1 MTRFG
6 RLWRKLLFI
15 RRRRKFESELEE
27 EMRFHREMLETHDPA
42 PQARFGNTT
51 LMREASRDTWSFTAI
66 ETFFKDLRYALRML
80 RRSPAFTAVA
90 VVSLALGIGAN
101 TAIFS
106 LIDALMLKSLPVQ
119 QPEQL
124 VELLTVRGTSR
135 FNAFSYPAYQAI
147 RDRNRSFSN
156 VFASRTDKFYV
167 VAQGGDPERA
177 ETSFVTGTF
186 FAGLGVKPFIG
197 RLITPED
204 DRAGAPAVTLIGYA
218 YWKRRFGLDPGVLG
232 KRIVIEDI
240 PHTIIGVTPPEFFG
254 AQVGRSDDIFIP
266 LSTEALIHHPSWTS
280 SSGYKWLGLMARLKP
295 GASIAEARAEVATI
309 FKGTVEDELKIM
321 KDAGDMAFVRT
332 WTAEVLPAGAGYS
345 QLRRRFSRPLLI
357 LMVIVG
363 LVLLIACANVANLLL
378 ARATARQKEIS
389 VRVAIGAGR
398 LRLIRQ
404 MLTESFLL
412 AFLGGALGIALA
424 WWGSNYL
431 VTFMGTGRIPIKLEV
446 HPDARMLLFT
456 LAASFLTA
464 ILFGLAPAIRGANAD
479 IFPALKD
486 AGRAITGFRH
496 RLGKALVVSQVVVS
510 VLLLVGAGLFAR
522 TLMNLESINLG
533 FERGGVLLVSLDP
546 SHSGYKDAQL
556 ASVYQEL
563 LGRFNGI
570 PGVRSASVSR
580 FSPITGGG
588 VNLTLSIEGQVSRSD
603 QKRSIYINWV
613 SPRYFE
619 TLGTPLLLGRDINP
633 NDDPSSN
640 KVAIVNESMAR
651 LFFDHANP
659 LGKRIVMGAGQTTQI
674 VGVVKD
680 AKYLEIREDPTPTV
694 YLGLFQEKK
703 NPYSEFELRTSAS
716 QTGIIAAVRRKV
728 RDATNGLIAISKTQ
742 TLAEQVDASIVQ
754 ERLIATLSAFFGA
767 LGLLLASIGL
777 YGLLAYAVTRRTN
790 EIGIRVALGAGRR
803 DVVRMVLGEAM
814 LLVGIGLV
822 IGIPAALGGAR
833 LVSTQLY
840 GVSAHD
846 PITIIGSAVVLIGVA
861 LLAAWLPARRAARVD
876 PMVALRYE

>member
-1 MTRFG
+1 MWNG
-6 RLWRKLLFI
+6 RRIWRRIAFLTK
-15 RRRRKFESELEE
+15 RRQFESELEE
-27 EMRFHREMLETHDPA
+27 EMRFHREMLQSHHPA

-51 LMREASRDTWSFTAI
+51 LMKEASRETWSFAAI
-66 ETFFKDLRYALRML
+66 ETFFKDLRYAMRML
-80 RRSPAFTAVA
+80 RRSPAFTVVA
-90 VVSLALGIGAN
+90 VLSLALGIGAN

-106 LIDALMLKSLPVQ
+106 LIDTLMLKSLPVP

-135 FNAFSYPAYQAI
+135 FNAFSYQAYLAI
-147 RDRNRSFSN
+147 RDRNHAFSR
-156 VFASRTDKFYV
+156 VFASRTDRFYV
-167 VAQGGDPERA
+167 VAQGAEPERA
-177 ETSFVTGTF
+177 DTSLVTGTF

-197 RLITPED
+197 QLIATED
-204 DRAGAPAVTLIGYA
+204 DRAGAPAVAAISYA
-218 YWKRRFGLDPGVLG
+218 YWKRRFGLDHSVLG
-232 KRIVIEDI
+232 KKIAIEDI

-254 AQVGRSDDIFIP
+254 AQVGHSDDIFIP
-266 LSTEALIHHPSWTS
+266 LSTEALIHHPSWMS
-280 SSGYKWLGLMARLKP
+280 SSGYKWLGLIARLKP
-295 GASIAEARAEVATI
+295 GASILEARAEVATI
-309 FKGTVEDELKIM
+309 FKGTLEDDLKIT
-321 KDAGDMAFVRT
+321 KDAGDAAFIRT
-332 WTAEVLPAGAGYS
+332 FTAEVLPAGAGFS

-412 AFLGGALGIALA
+412 AFLGGALGLALA

-431 VTFMGTGRIPIKLEV
+431 IAFMGTGRLNIKLEV

-456 LAASFLTA
+456 LAVSLLTA
-464 ILFGLAPAIRGANAD
+464 ILFGIAPAIRGANAD

-486 AGRAITGFRH
+486 AARAATGFRH
-496 RLGKALVVSQVVVS
+496 RFGKALVVSQVVVS
-510 VLLLVGAGLFAR
+510 VLLLVGAGLFSR
-522 TLMNLESINLG
+522 TLINLENIDVG
-533 FERGGVLLVSLDP
+533 FDRGGVLLVSLDP
-546 SHSGYKDAQL
+546 SHSGYQGTQL
-556 ASVYQEL
+556 AVLYKEL
-563 LGRFNGI
+563 LERFNGL
-570 PGVRSASVSR
+570 PGVRSASLSR

-588 VNLTLSIEGQVSRSD
+588 VNFTLSIAGQVPRPD

-619 TLGTPLLLGRDINP
+619 TLGTPLLLGRDFNSR
-633 NDDPSSN
+633 DDPNSN

-651 LFFDHANP
+651 LFFDNGNP
-659 LGKRIVMGAGQTTQI
+659 LGKRVVMGPGDAEI

-694 YLGLFQEKK
+694 YLAVFQEKK
-703 NPYSEFELRTSAS
+703 PYSEFELRTAVA
-716 QTGIIAAVRRKV
+716 QGGIVSAVRRQV
-728 RDATNGLIAISKTQ
+728 RDATNGHVAISKTQ

-754 ERLIATLSAFFGA
+754 ERLVATLSAFFGA

-833 LVSTQLY
+833 LVSSQLY

-846 PITIIGSAVVLIGVA
+846 PLTVAGSALVLIGVA
-861 LLAAWLPARRAARVD
+861 FLAAWLPARRAARVD